1 MVDARTTI
9 PRRTWRTALSLY
21 KNLKETNT
29 RGPSTSPER
38 IQWPDPRMFVKILEQ
53 LIVDKKAVFFNK
65 RGEKNKVMM
74 SKMIVVNL
82 SNNFSLEL

>member
-1 MVDARTTI
+1 
-9 PRRTWRTALSLY
+9 
-21 KNLKETNT
+21 
-29 RGPSTSPER
+29 
-38 IQWPDPRMFVKILEQ
+38 MFVKILEQ